1 MFSKSTEI
9 GLRAVIYIA
18 QKASEEKK
26 LGLAEVSKA
35 IDAPRSFTA
44 KILQQLTVD
53 NGIVSSARGPNG
65 GFYISEK
72 AKKSSVR
79 KILDLLGENE
89 LLEKCVL
96 GLKQCSEEKPCP
108 MHSGYRS
115 IKKDLIK
122 LFETKTIQ
130 DLANELAEG
139 NTYINLRKR

>member
-26 LGLAEVSKA
+26 LGLGEVSKA

-65 GFYISEK
+65 GFFISEK

-130 DLANELAEG
+130 DLATELSSGE
-139 NTYINLRKR
+139 TYINLRKK